1 MTAAQHKTLAFI
13 WILANILL
21 VPHIRP
27 LEGIASLYTDV
38 ALGLSGLPLCW
49 WVWRDRRETL
59 AYHFAWETPLLTLIL
74 LIFLTIPA
82 LCDLVGGT
90 QSIKPHWYSTD
101 RSARLPGHY
110 YLDLSLQPLATETVK
125 LRISR
130 ATYDRLNQARDDHND
145 RPPAIRVAYW
155 PTSRTHKHLDIPE
168 KP

>member
-1 MTAAQHKTLAFI
+1 MTAVQHKTLAFI

-21 VPHIRP
+21 IPHIRP

-49 WVWRDRRETL
+49 WVWRDRREKL

-82 LCDLVGGT
+82 LRDLVGGT

-101 RSARLPGHY
+101 RSA
-110 YLDLSLQPLATETVK
+110 TMNT
-125 LRISR
+125 
-130 ATYDRLNQARDDHND
+130 
-145 RPPAIRVAYW
+145 
-155 PTSRTHKHLDIPE
+155 
-168 KP
+168 